1 MSRHSRRAILA
12 GIATTPAL
20 AGPALALGSSV
31 GPDPIFAKIDR
42 HRIAMAT
49 HFAAGEAQDAMEERV
64 VDENL
69 KQAGSPAKCSDQWF
83 DAVRAIDCDPRYA
96 EAKEKSCETSDAEIE
111 AAWQLVA
118 EPPTTIAGAAA
129 LVAYALGYHRD
140 YLWPDDKEDSHNDFA
155 VALLRSLHS
164 ALRGE
169 AVS

>member
-1 MSRHSRRAILA
+1 MSKTSRRAVLA
-12 GIATTPAL
+12 GIATAPAL

-49 HFAAGEAQDAMEERV
+49 HFAASEAQDAMEER
-64 VDENL
+64 
-69 KQAGSPAKCSDQWF
+69 WF
-83 DAVRAIDCDPRYA
+83 DAVHATDCDPRYA

-111 AAWQLVA
+111 AAWELVA

-129 LVAYALGYHRD
+129 LAAYALEYHRD
-140 YLWPDDKEDSHNDFA
+140 YLWPNDENRDTGDFA
-155 VALLRSLHS
+155 AALLRSLHS
-164 ALRGE
+164 TLRGE